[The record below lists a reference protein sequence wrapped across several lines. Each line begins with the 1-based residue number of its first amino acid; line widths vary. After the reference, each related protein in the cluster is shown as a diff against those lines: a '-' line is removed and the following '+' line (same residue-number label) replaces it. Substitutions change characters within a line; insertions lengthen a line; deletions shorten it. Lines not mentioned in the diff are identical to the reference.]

1 FFSLCWKP
9 SAGSKA
15 EFHKSSLSD
24 VSRISRNAPS
34 LLLYLEVVSRKKKK

>member
-1 FFSLCWKP
+1 EP
-9 SAGSKA
+9 SAGSEA

-34 LLLYLEVVSRKKKK
+34 LLLYLEVVSRKKKKKKIRT